1 MRAQDEYAAK
11 VLVQMGQVSILK
23 DSQPQPLFV
32 GNMVRP
38 KQIIITGPDSYAK
51 FGLRDGSTFEV
62 FSNAQVAFRDNY
74 PNIGDLVQLL
84 LGRIR
89 VFIDHS
95 KGENRNRVV
104 TPTALISVRGTI
116 FDVVQDDDNSTLVS
130 VEEGI
135 VGVRH
140 RLMTGEIELHANE
153 SVRVIPNQPLAAQR
167 IDKTPLIRGILNAAK
182 QALYEVAS
190 RPGQVGSTG
199 SPVPPASGG
208 PQADKDKSG
217 GTTNGGTSAPPPP
230 PAPPPAPPPPP
241 PGGGGD

>member
-1 MRAQDEYAAK
+1 
-11 VLVQMGQVSILK
+11 MGQVSVLK

-32 GNMVRP
+32 GNTVRP
-38 KQIIITGPDSYAK
+38 KQIIVTGPDSYAK

-74 PNIGDLVQLL
+74 PSIGDLVQLL

-89 VFIDHS
+89 VYIDHS
-95 KGENRNRVV
+95 KGANPNRVV
-104 TPTALISVRGTI
+104 TPTALISVRGTV

-130 VEEGI
+130 VEEGV

-153 SVRVIPNQPLAAQR
+153 SVRVIPNQPLAVQR
-167 IDKTPLIRGILNAAK
+167 IDKGGVFRAALNLVK
-182 QALYEVAS
+182 QATYEALA
-190 RPGQVGSTG
+190 RMGQPGSGGGTT
-199 SPVPPASGG
+199 VPTSGG

-217 GTTNGGTSAPPPP
+217 GTTTGTSAPPAPP
-230 PAPPPAPPPPP
+230 TPPPAPPPPP